1 MRSIVVGT
9 FFVLLFFVYGFYVS
23 QSDIQ
28 IIPPEI
34 EQENPPGFYDYKGIA
49 NVQTNL
55 SQGSSTPTEVAAE
68 ALKTDLDFLILTD
81 VNLMQEHQSL
91 NSYFGKLLVMS
102 EAEYTFLDSRVLFIS
117 DTGAHGF
124 TSAGDINL
132 FMTDIL
138 SQPPTLS
145 RDGIAIHAHPFD
157 RGNPTWTGAYPTG
170 LQGLEILNPKSMA
183 AKAFANSKLDV
194 LWSSLFY
201 FFDSRYAFL
210 RLFREPLEEL
220 ALWDKIGEERPFY
233 GFAGANASARAI
245 PLADYLIKFPSY
257 QKSLEVV
264 ANHIILPSEL
274 TGNYQK
280 DRAKIV
286 KALKSGQFYFS
297 VDLLGNPKGF
307 NTLVLDGEKNY
318 LMGSKIPFKPGLKL
332 QARIGRAP
340 EAFYEMVLI
349 KNGQREKTVNVPNLE
364 FEIKEP
370 GTYRIIVR
378 VSPVF
383 PLPDA
388 KKWITWIYSNPFF
401 VGARSGL

>member
-1 MRSIVVGT
+1 MRSVVVGT

-23 QSDIQ
+23 QSDVR
-28 IIPPEI
+28 IIPSEI
-34 EQENPPGFYDYKGIA
+34 EQANPPGYYDYKGIA

-55 SQGSSTPTEVAAE
+55 SQGSSSPTEVATE

-81 VNLMQEHQSL
+81 VNPVDLHQQL

-102 EAEYTFLDSRVLFIS
+102 EAEYSFLDSRVIFIS
-117 DTGAHGF
+117 DSGPRSF
-124 TSAGDINL
+124 SSPSDINL

-138 SQPPTLS
+138 SQPAMLS
-145 RDGIAIHAHPFD
+145 RDGIAVHAHPFD
-157 RGNPTWTGAYPTG
+157 RGSPTWTGSYPTG
-170 LQGLEILNPKSMA
+170 LQGLEILNPKA
-183 AKAFANSKLDV
+183 IAGRAWANSKLDV
-194 LWSSLFY
+194 LFSSLFY
-201 FFDSRYAFL
+201 FFNSRYAFL
-210 RLFREPLEEL
+210 RLFREPHEEL
-220 ALWDKIGEERPFY
+220 SLWDKISEERPFL
-233 GFAGANASARAI
+233 GFAGANASARAV

-264 ANHIILPSEL
+264 GNHVILPSEL

-286 KALKSGQFYFS
+286 KALKVGQFYFS

-307 NTLVLDGEKNY
+307 NVVVNDGEKSH
-318 LMGSKIPFKPGLKL
+318 LMGARIPMKAGLKL
-332 QARIGRAP
+332 QARLGREP
-340 EAFYEMVLI
+340 EAFYEIVLI
-349 KNGQREKTVNVPNLE
+349 KNGQREKTENSPSLD

-378 VSPVF
+378 VSPLF

-401 VGARSGL
+401 IGARPGL

>member
-201 FFDSRYAFL
+201 FFDSAMPFCGCSENL
-210 RLFREPLEEL
+210 WKNWLSGTKLVKKDLFT
-220 ALWDKIGEERPFY
+220 D
-233 GFAGANASARAI
+233 
-245 PLADYLIKFPSY
+245 
-257 QKSLEVV
+257 
-264 ANHIILPSEL
+264 
-274 TGNYQK
+274 
-280 DRAKIV
+280 
-286 KALKSGQFYFS
+286 
-297 VDLLGNPKGF
+297 
-307 NTLVLDGEKNY
+307 
-318 LMGSKIPFKPGLKL
+318 L
-332 QARIGRAP
+332 QALMPRP
-340 EAFYEMVLI
+340 ERFHLPTILLNFQAI
-349 KNGQREKTVNVPNLE
+349 KNRSRSSRTTL
-364 FEIKEP
+364 
-370 GTYRIIVR
+370 
-378 VSPVF
+378 SC
-383 PLPDA
+383 PL
-388 KKWITWIYSNPFF
+388 S
-401 VGARSGL
+401 